1 MIYFP
6 ITFIVHI
13 QKSNGGQW
21 GGGGHGVNGVGWGQA
36 PIVTP
41 LGFSRRGP

>member
-1 MIYFP
+1 MIFFP

-21 GGGGHGVNGVGWGQA
+21 GGGGGGGAWCEWGGVGA
-36 PIVTP
+36 
-41 LGFSRRGP
+41 GPP